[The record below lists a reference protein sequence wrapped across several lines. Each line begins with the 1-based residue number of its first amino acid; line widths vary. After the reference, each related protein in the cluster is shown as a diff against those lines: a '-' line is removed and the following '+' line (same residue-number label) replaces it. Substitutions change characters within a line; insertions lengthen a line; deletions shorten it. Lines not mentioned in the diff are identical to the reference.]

1 MFKSLTSFVQ
11 SENAKWIFVAI
22 VVGIMFYS
30 FMSYSNGKTSIL
42 DNYTGYDATEARRSG
57 SDVNSNAPLIQN
69 PEQVSA
75 AVNTQSAAMSA
86 GDYQLADTNNPGD
99 LLPPDS
105 NSQWSALNPSSNS
118 AGQMPDLLNAVSRI
132 GLDSIGQTM
141 KNANL
146 QLRSD
151 PAIVKQS
158 VGPWNNSTFEADNIR
173 TPLELGCG
181 GN

>member
-1 MFKSLTSFVQ
+1 MFKSLNNLVK

-22 VVGIMFYS
+22 VVSIMIYS
-30 FMSYSNGKTSIL
+30 FMMYSNGKTSVL
-42 DNYTGYDATEARRSG
+42 DNYTGYDESATKNTG
-57 SDVNSNAPLIQN
+57 SNVNDNAPLIKT
-69 PEQVSA
+69 PEDVSA
-75 AVNTQSAAMSA
+75 AVKTQSSATA
-86 GDYQLADTNNPGD
+86 GDYKLADTNDPGD

-105 NSQWSALNPSSNS
+105 NSQWAASNPSSNTT
-118 AGQMPDLLNAVSRI
+118 GQMPDLLNAVSRI

-146 QLRSD
+146 QIRSD
-151 PAIVKQS
+151 PAIVKQN

-173 TPLELGCG
+173 TPLELG